1 MESLIRVSIRRPIA
15 VAAMVVM
22 VVLFGV
28 VAFRTIPIQ
37 LTPDINKPVI
47 SVKTN
52 WPGAAPAEVE
62 REIINKQEEVLK
74 GLTGLEKM
82 LGQAQSGRSEITL
95 ELAIGTDMDR
105 ALLLTANRLNRVGS
119 YPDEADKPVLDTS
132 GSEDSPIA
140 WTVIKRATGNLTPI
154 HTYGDFARDV
164 VQERIERVPGVSRVN
179 VFGGSEREMR
189 VQINAA
195 RLVQYG
201 LTVPDVITAL
211 RSANASV
218 TAGAVEEGKRRYV
231 VRTQGE
237 FATLQQVRAVV
248 LRSSRTGASG
258 RLGRVTI
265 GDIADVRFDYKAPTA
280 VIRRMGDAAIAVNIV
295 RETGANVIDT
305 MAGIRAAIA
314 ELNAGPLSGAG
325 LVMKQVYDETIYID
339 AAIDLVTQN
348 IYVGGL
354 LAAFVLMLF
363 LRSGGATL
371 VVSLAIPVSVIGS
384 FVAMSVLGRS
394 LNVISL
400 AGIAFAVGMV
410 VDAAIVVLENIFRLR
425 QEGKSRFDAAYEG
438 TRQVWAAVMVSALT
452 TVMVF
457 IPVLILDLEIGQLFR
472 DIAVAISVSVVLSLL
487 VAITLIPGLS
497 RRLLGEG
504 AVVSVAKRRL
514 PVIDPL
520 ATGFVNG
527 IVSLTG
533 RVIASRG
540 ASVAVV
546 GGITTVAALATAV
559 FLPRLDYLPTG
570 NRNLVFGVIL
580 PPPGYN
586 LATTTGAATRL
597 ESAFRPLWS
606 MSEAEKDDKDGPP
619 AMKDFFFVATN
630 TSSFIGAAAEDP
642 DRAKELIPVMQRPV
656 FDEPGTWAVIRQTS
670 LFGRG
675 IGSGRSVELNIS
687 GPDLAHIFQVATR
700 AAALVAQHLPR
711 SDGNQ
716 LRPRPALQLGAPE
729 VRLMPDRISLADNGV
744 SVRELGQT
752 IDTYNDGLRVAEITV
767 QGRQIDLTLTGSTD
781 KVNETQGIGALP
793 VVTRSGTILPA
804 SSLAEVTVTNG
815 PTQIRHLERFRTVTL
830 DISPADGV
838 ALEDAM
844 NIVKDQVIAVLQQQ
858 GVPDGIRFSLSGTA
872 DQLTRTWNAMLLDL
886 LLAIVI
892 VYLVMAVLFES
903 FRYPL
908 IILFSVPLATAG
920 GVGGLAL
927 LNLYQPQN
935 LDMLTLLG
943 FVILIG
949 IVVNNAILLV
959 HQSLH
964 YLKEEALA
972 PKEAILAAT
981 RNRIR
986 PIFMSTLTSVFGMMP
1001 LVVFPGA
1008 GSELYRGLGSVVLGG
1023 LSLSALLTLAIIP
1036 PLLGLVLR
1044 ERPADDAAHRQRVP
1058 GLG

>member
-1 MESLIRVSIRRPIA
+1 MEALIRVSIRRPIA
-15 VAAMVVM
+15 IAAMVIM

-28 VAFRTIPIQ
+28 VTFQTIPIQ

-47 SVKTN
+47 TVQTY

-62 REIINKQEEVLK
+62 REIINPQEDVLK
-74 GLTGLEKM
+74 GLAGLEKM
-82 LGQAQSGRSEITL
+82 LSQAQSGRGEIIL
-95 ELAIGTDMDR
+95 ELALGTDMDR
-105 ALLLTANRLNRVGS
+105 TLLLAANRLNRISS
-119 YPDEADKPVLDTS
+119 YPDEAYKPVLGTS

-140 WTVIKRATGNLTPI
+140 WTAITRVKGNVTPI

-164 VQERIERVPGVSRVN
+164 VQERIERVPGVSRAN

-189 VQINAA
+189 VQIDAA

-201 LTVPDVITAL
+201 LTVPDVVTAL
-211 RSANASV
+211 RSSNASV
-218 TAGAVEEGKRRYV
+218 TAGVVNEGKRRYV

-237 FATLQQVRAVV
+237 FETLQQVRAVV
-248 LRSSRTGASG
+248 LRSSRNEASG

-265 GDIADVRFDYKAPTA
+265 GDIADVRFDYKDPGS
-280 VIRRMGDAAIAVNIV
+280 VIRRMGDAAIAVNVV
-295 RETGANVIDT
+295 RENGANVIET
-305 MAGIRAAIA
+305 MAGIRDAIA
-314 ELNAGPLSGAG
+314 ELNAGPLAEAG
-325 LVMKQVYDETIYID
+325 LVLNQIYDETVYIET
-339 AAIDLVTQN
+339 AIDLVTQN
-348 IYVGGL
+348 IYIGGF
-354 LAAFVLMLF
+354 LAAFILMLF

-384 FVAMSVLGRS
+384 FVAMSLLGRS

-438 TRQVWAAVMVSALT
+438 ARQVWAAVLVSALT

-457 IPVLILDLEIGQLFR
+457 IPVLMLDLEIGQLFR

-497 RRLLGEG
+497 KRLLGE
-504 AVVSVAKRRL
+504 SVIRSASNRRL

-520 ATGFVNG
+520 ATKCVNG
-527 IVSLTG
+527 IVNLTE
-533 RVIASRG
+533 RVIISRVN
-540 ASVAVV
+540 SLIVVALL
-546 GGITTVAALATAV
+546 TVTAALATAV
-559 FLPRLDYLPTG
+559 FLPKLDYLPTG
-570 NRNLVFGVIL
+570 NRNLVFGVLL

-586 LATTTGAATRL
+586 LATTTEAATRL
-597 ESAFRPLWS
+597 ESAFRPLWPI
-606 MSEAEKDDKDGPP
+606 SEEKTGEEKTGKDDLPV
-619 AMKDFFFVATN
+619 MKDFFFVAGN

-642 DRAKELIPVMQRPV
+642 NRAKDLIPLMQRPV

-670 LFGRG
+670 LFGRS
-675 IGSGRSVELNIS
+675 IGAGRSVELNIS
-687 GPDLAHIFQVATR
+687 GPDLEQIFQVAGR
-700 AAALVAQHLPR
+700 ATALVGRHLPR
-711 SDGNQ
+711 SEGNQ
-716 LRPRPALQLGAPE
+716 IRPRPALQFGAPE
-729 VRLMPDRISLADNGV
+729 VRLTPDRVSLADNGV

-752 IDTYNDGLRVAEITV
+752 IDTYNDGLRIAEITV
-767 QGRQIDLTLTGSTD
+767 AGQQIDLTLIGATD
-781 KVNETQGIGALP
+781 KVSETQGIGALP
-793 VVTRSGTILPA
+793 VVTRSGTIIPA
-804 SSLAEVTVTNG
+804 SSLADVAITNG

-830 DISPADGV
+830 DISPSDDV

-844 NIVKDQVIAVLQQQ
+844 DIVNDQVVAVLRQQ
-858 GVPDGIRFSLSGTA
+858 GVPDGIRFSISGTA
-872 DQLTRTWNAMLLDL
+872 DQLTQTWNAMLLDL
-886 LLAIVI
+886 VMAIVI

-964 YLKEEALA
+964 YLRQEALE
-972 PKEAILAAT
+972 PKAAILAAT

-1001 LVVFPGA
+1001 LVIFPGC
-1008 GSELYRGLGSVVLGG
+1008 RVR
-1023 LSLSALLTLAIIP
+1023 TLPWVGVRRA
-1036 PLLGLVLR
+1036 R
-1044 ERPADDAAHRQRVP
+1044 RT
-1058 GLG
+1058 